1 MLALTNTLRLSFVA
15 IVISLLVTPAIASKT
30 NYDGQWI
37 LQVSCPATSTAAALL
52 IKENLDVRQGSSKF
66 TAQLRTGVAQGSVL
80 ISRNRTDVK
89 LSGPA
94 SLLSVV
100 PVRADG
106 SFGEWKLDLRGAV
119 KGDSDFTAEGDEY
132 QNGDFLR
139 SCTATASLLK
149 ASPYSLASLNNA
161 IKSTEQT
168 STGAG
173 SPTKTSQSSSKPA
186 PPPADGFHSDWVSPM
201 PTRLSADVETIRQ
214 GDAQATQALGQTQPP
229 PPAKPN
235 TGFNPQVDSDN
246 RLSAQEVRTIQAGLK
261 SVGFYDGAVD
271 GVSGPR
277 TRAAIEIW
285 QRQKGLKPTGQLTAQ
300 QIKQL
305 SEAATLAAAA
315 KVDPGPLKETAT
327 AAPMTEPAKDPDQSS
342 VQNPVVAESAPI
354 IETKV
359 LSSQEILEQKLTSR
373 VGPVTAKN
381 LSNGDDGDILLFTN
395 ESPEAPHFIRRVTG
409 EGAFRDN
416 KMNVCAVGNL
426 RGIDPV
432 YGRYA
437 SDSLNKIDTEVV
449 VHKSP
454 PWDTSCKSL
463 TDNTTNDVI
472 AVLRSDVA
480 KDPILQNQIL
490 SAIANKKFRWFDVIA
505 RGPFD
510 ASIKQQEELGKVL
523 RDQLK
528 DGSLTGYGL
537 LASDSKDLIVCADK
551 TSDSE
556 FVKQAL
562 ADIGSSILKGKSPG
576 SNLTVKRSE
585 LDDVFLQTKRGECGF
600 IFGNG
605 TTLTL
610 LNTAFER
617 DGFALELIP
626 AMVSED
632 RAQAMLEKIKEAAKN
647 NAPVVSKA
655 SNSAL
660 NLPTSRSTTATESQL
675 TEATR
680 NQSVQITPQQMPE
693 STSGE
698 FSTDRLTR
706 QDTQSI
712 QAALKALGIYDG
724 AVDGVGGPRTKT
736 AIGAWQKQKGLQ
748 VSGQLN
754 ENQFIELTQATSNEP
769 NAIKSLAAS
778 PTKAINVPPAKS
790 EVAPAQVIL
799 EQQLAARVGPITA
812 KNLSIGNDGDILL
825 FTNESPE
832 APHFIRRVT
841 GEGAFR
847 GNKMNVCAVGNL
859 PSVDPVFGQYTSS
872 ALEKMDTAI
881 AVQNT
886 PPWATICKS
895 VSKNNTS
902 DIIAVLRSDIA
913 KNPALQNQILSAI
926 ADKKVRWY
934 GAIDRRPFDALID
947 QEEDR
952 GKILRTQ
959 LKDGTLTGFGLLTS
973 ESKDLV
979 ICTSRSSDTEF
990 VKRAVAEINSL
1001 ILKGKKPDPDAAIKK
1016 AELDDV
1022 FLQTKRGECRFIFG
1036 SGAMLTLL
1044 NTALERDGFSVD
1056 LISATVSDD
1065 RAQAMLEGIQK
1076 ERAETA
1082 VRITTLQAQKAR
1094 LAEQAEREAAEKQA
1108 AALRKAQERQAALEQ
1123 QKKLEAARVAN
1134 DEAMRREKLEQIRRV
1149 VASRGRAIQDV
1160 LDTRIRQ
1167 HLSNVSQEV
1176 SDTKLR
1182 VKLGQMLSPR
1192 EQAILKAENELKR
1205 LSTTFPVWS
1214 GQTVKLAKEEW
1225 SFSDISASLED
1236 YGQATWRGREI
1247 EAISVR
1253 VEFPMSNAIIGE
1265 RRTDCMVFTWI
1276 NDDEFKFWRQ
1286 TMETDCTSYPKL
1298 FDDWAIKNQFNS
1310 QWKLTNR

>member
-1 MLALTNTLRLSFVA
+1 MAEKKMLVQTTKNILRIVLITTVTA
-15 IVISLLVTPAIASKT
+15 ILATSAIASKT
-30 NYDGQWI
+30 DYDGIWN
-37 LQVSCPATSTAAALL
+37 LQISCS
-52 IKENLDVRQGSSKF
+52 GSSGSPYTINRQLGVLQG
-66 TAQLRTGVAQGSVL
+66 TANFVVNQKVGGVASGTFQITGQKVSIRIASSTNSWQVRVQGSVV
-80 ISRNRTDVK
+80 SDTA
-89 LSGPA
+89 LSGKG
-94 SLLSVV
+94 
-100 PVRADG
+100 DDFFNG
-106 SFGEWKLDLRGAV
+106 SFRH
-119 KGDSDFTAEGDEY
+119 T
-132 QNGDFLR
+132 
-139 SCTATASLLK
+139 CTATGKLSVPAAFSI
-149 ASPYSLASLNNA
+149 AGINNA
-161 IKSTEQT
+161 VNSSTQT
-168 STGAG
+168 TAGANNP
-173 SPTKTSQSSSKPA
+173 SPPRPSA
-186 PPPADGFHSDWVSPM
+186 ANDGLHSDWVNPM
-201 PTRLSADVETIRQ
+201 PTRSSAHAETVRQ
-214 GDAQATQALGQTQPP
+214 RAARAAQSQGQTQPP
-229 PPAKPN
+229 SPTKPSP
-235 TGFNPQVDSDN
+235 GPSPQTENNN

-261 SVGFYDGAVD
+261 SVGLYDGAVD
-271 GVSGPR
+271 GLSGPR
-277 TRAAIEIW
+277 TRTAIESW
-285 QRQKGLKPTGQLTAQ
+285 QRQKGLKPTGQLTEPQ
-300 QIKQL
+300 LKQL
-305 SEAATLAAAA
+305 SETASLAAGA
-315 KVDPGPLKETAT
+315 KVEPAPVKE
-327 AAPMTEPAKDPDQSS
+327 AAMAPVSEPAKEPDQTPIQNS
-342 VQNPVVAESAPI
+342 VVTESVPITEQKVVSA
-354 IETKV
+354 
-359 LSSQEILEQKLTSR
+359 QEILELKLTSR

-381 LSNGDDGDILLFTN
+381 LSNGDEGDILLFTN
-395 ESPEAPHFIRRVTG
+395 ESPDAPHFIRRVTG
-409 EGAFRDN
+409 EGAFRNN

-426 RGIDPV
+426 RAIDPI

-437 SDSLNKIDTEVV
+437 SGALDKFDTEVV

-454 PWDTSCKSL
+454 PWDTDCKSL
-463 TDNTTNDVI
+463 TDNTTDDVI

-510 ASIKQQEELGKVL
+510 AAIKQQEELGKVL
-523 RDQLK
+523 SNQLK

-537 LASDSKDLIVCADK
+537 LASDSKDLVVCVDK

-556 FVKQAL
+556 FVKKAL
-562 ADIGSSILKGKSPG
+562 AEIGSSILKGKSPG
-576 SNLTVKRSE
+576 SNLTVNRSE
-585 LDDVFLQTKRGECGF
+585 LDDIFLQTKRGECGF

-605 TTLTL
+605 STLTL

-626 AMVSED
+626 ATVSEN
-632 RAQAMLEKIKEAAKN
+632 RALAMLEEVRVATKN
-647 NAPVVSKA
+647 NVPAVPFA
-655 SNSAL
+655 SDPSL
-660 NLPTSRSTTATESQL
+660 NPTTAQT
-675 TEATR
+675 
-680 NQSVQITPQQMPE
+680 TPQQTPE
-693 STSGE
+693 TTFREISI
-698 FSTDRLTR
+698 DRLTR

-712 QAALKALGIYDG
+712 QATLKTLGLYDG
-724 AVDGVGGPRTKT
+724 AVDGVGGPRTKA

-748 VSGQLN
+748 VSDQLN
-754 ENQFIELTQATSNEP
+754 ENQFIELTQAASNGP
-769 NAIKSLAAS
+769 NAIKPLTSLTTVNSISA
-778 PTKAINVPPAKS
+778 AKS
-790 EVAPAQVIL
+790 EVIPAQVAL
-799 EQQLAARVGPITA
+799 EQQLVARIGPIAA

-832 APHFIRRVT
+832 APNFVRRVT
-841 GEGAFR
+841 GEGTFR
-847 GNKMNVCAVGNL
+847 GKRMNVCAVGNL

-872 ALEKMDTAI
+872 ALEKLDV
-881 AVQNT
+881 AVEVRNT

-895 VSKNNTS
+895 LSNNNTS
-902 DIIAVLRSDIA
+902 DVIAVLRSDVA

-926 ADKKVRWY
+926 ADKKVRWF
-934 GAIDRRPFDALID
+934 GAIDRMPFDALID

-952 GKILRTQ
+952 GKKLRTQ

-973 ESKDLV
+973 ESKDSV
-979 ICTSRSSDTEF
+979 ICTSRTSDTEL
-990 VKRAVAEINSL
+990 VKRAVAEINSI

-1036 SGAMLTLL
+1036 SGSMLTLL
-1044 NTALERDGFSVD
+1044 NTAFERDGFSVD
-1056 LISATVSDD
+1056 LISATVPDD

-1082 VRITTLQAQKAR
+1082 IRITTLQAQKAR
-1094 LAEQAEREAAEKQA
+1094 LAEQAERETAEKQA
-1108 AALRKAQERQAALEQ
+1108 AALRDAAQRQAALEQ
-1123 QKKLEAARVAN
+1123 QKKLEAAREAN

-1225 SFSDISASLED
+1225 NFGDISASLED

-1247 EAISVR
+1247 EAVSVR
-1253 VEFPMSNAIIGE
+1253 VDFPMTNAIIGE

-1276 NDDEFKFWRQ
+1276 NDDEFNFWRQ

-1298 FDDWAIKNQFNS
+1298 FDDWAVKNQFNS
-1310 QWKLTNR
+1310 QWKLSNR